1 MTNISEKAN
10 RIIQTHV
17 LYSMGAGAIPIPLL
31 DLTAVTAVQMDMIRQ
46 LCDLYDKDYTDVS
59 GKALVASLT
68 GSAFARYGASIIKAI
83 PGLGSLVGGIS
94 MVVLSGASTYAV
106 GQVCATFLGGNVQ
119 LDNIDID
126 RAKKIFDEKF
136 QEGKKVAQELR
147 DKGQEAVQ
155 EVKEDI
161 EEKIVEK
168 AAVTKKEDDDVY
180 ALLLKLG
187 ELRDKNIISEEEFAE
202 KKRDLLDKF

>member
-1 MTNISEKAN
+1 MNKISEKAN

-46 LCDLYDKDYTDVS
+46 LCDLHDKDYSDVT

-68 GSAFARYGASIIKAI
+68 GSAFARYGASLIKTI
-83 PGLGSLVGGIS
+83 PGLGSLLGGIS
-94 MVVLSGASTYAV
+94 MVALSGASTYAV
-106 GQVCATFLGGNVQ
+106 GQVCTSFLSGNVQ

-126 RAKKIFDEKF
+126 RAKEMFDEKF
-136 QEGKKVAQELR
+136 QEGKKVAQELK
-147 DKGQEAVQ
+147 DKAQEKV
-155 EVKEDI
+155 EEEI
-161 EEKIVEK
+161 EEVIEKTVVE
-168 AAVTKKEDDDVY
+168 KKEDDDVY

-187 ELRDKNIISEEEFAE
+187 ELRDKNIISEEEFL
-202 KKRDLLDKF
+202 KKKSELLDKF

>member
-46 LCDLYDKDYTDVS
+46 LCDLHDKDYSEVT

-68 GSAFARYGASIIKAI
+68 GSAFARYGASLIKTI
-83 PGLGSLVGGIS
+83 PGLGSLLGGIS
-94 MVVLSGASTYAV
+94 MVALSGASTYAV
-106 GQVCATFLGGNVQ
+106 GQVCTSFLSGNVQ

-126 RAKKIFDEKF
+126 KAKEMFDEKF
-136 QEGKKVAQELR
+136 QEGKKVAQDLK
-147 DKGQEAVQ
+147 DKAKEKV
-155 EVKEDI
+155 EDI
-161 EEKIVEK
+161 EEEIEEAIEK
-168 AAVTKKEDDDVY
+168 SAVVKKEDDDVY

-187 ELRDKNIISEEEFAE
+187 ELRDKNIISEEEFQ
-202 KKRDLLDKF
+202 KKKSELLDKF

>member
-1 MTNISEKAN
+1 MNNLNEKAN

-46 LCDLYDKDYTDVS
+46 LCDLYDNDYSDVT

-83 PGLGSLVGGIS
+83 PGIGSLLGGIS
-94 MVVLSGASTYAV
+94 MVALSGASTYAV
-106 GQVCATFLGGNVQ
+106 GQVTGSFLSGNVQ
-119 LDNIDID
+119 LDNIDMD
-126 RAKKIFDEKF
+126 RAKEMFDEKF
-136 QEGKKVAQELR
+136 QEGKKVAQELK
-147 DKGQEAVQ
+147 DKA
-155 EVKEDI
+155 KEKATNLEEEI
-161 EEKIVEK
+161 EEVIEK
-168 AAVTKKEDDDVY
+168 SAVVKKEDDDVY

-187 ELRDKNIISEEEFAE
+187 ELRDKNIISEDEFQ
-202 KKRDLLDKF
+202 KKKKELLDKF